1 MSAALLDDLLAAFVM
16 PTPAKAANPANRQQ
30 LRGVPADPAACEALR
45 ISANTQPGPDLASAD
60 SQVFA
65 AVRNPANGPES
76 EEWPGFSQDSQDSQG
91 LPRPST
97 NDLEAVAWTDADMAR
112 FHDRRARLLRWCW
125 PEAEAERWAARLVL
139 RDREA
144 DPRVSCA
151 DCGAYRPG
159 RCGNHRPAGLL
170 SPEVG
175 RDWVALLQRCPGF
188 QTVR

>member
-1 MSAALLDDLLAAFVM
+1 MGKWAARLAEEFSATPGMGHCQNRQNPLLAVLSV
-16 PTPAKAANPANRQQ
+16 PTSGGTAEIVPGAAAGAQ
-30 LRGVPADPAACEALR
+30 AA
-45 ISANTQPGPDLASAD
+45 GPFDLD
-60 SQVFA
+60 
-65 AVRNPANGPES
+65 
-76 EEWPGFSQDSQDSQG
+76 
-91 LPRPST
+91 
-97 NDLEAVAWTDADMAR
+97 AVAWSDADTAR
-112 FHDRRARLLRWCW
+112 FNDRRARLLRWRW
-125 PEAEAERWAARLVL
+125 PEPEAERWAARLVL